1 MKYEFKRIDEISI
14 SEFVNQMERQQ
25 AALDELLEGNAATSE
40 ALSYVEGI
48 LAGGRPCKGLPDGFF
63 WGYDEPEN
71 MPGDARVDLFYM
83 PTYLNTAFLMQAY
96 SMMPDRLEAR
106 FPDFKEKLWRA
117 MTSCAGREFVGH
129 GYDRDDFV
137 REMKIFA
144 SVHTKDFMRSCREL
158 VPEAFSTAYR
168 RALRSIE
175 RDVYD
180 TEKYLKRVKGSWEN
194 DHLEDYRDILEAE
207 NAGRHTLFVY
217 GSLMKGFYNHKG
229 FLENAVF
236 LGQAAISGFDIYD
249 LGRYPGIKR
258 SSDTAEAHTVLGELY
273 EVNDDEY
280 AAICELEGNGSLY
293 QSETVPAYLDGSRDW
308 MPAEVFVYLGRTE
321 EKMKL
326 SGNPQVWEKKSRE
339 TRSGTVAG
347 TTDDYVWYACYGSN
361 ICRERFMRYID
372 RCQDQT
378 PPAEDRPYEFV
389 HPVFFAGESRTWN
402 YKGKAFLDAESEG
415 HAFGRVYRIT
425 RDQFLEVAYME
436 GSDYRNKILLGTMDG
451 CQVVT
456 FTCFNRP
463 ERSVPSLEYLNVIL
477 KGLKETYPLYRES
490 ALAGELIQ
498 GIFTADELAVLDCLR
513 EAEHGLRNE
522 EIMEKTGLSGTEE
535 KRAIASLIGVRVIR
549 QDRRSR
555 AFSME
560 DDRAVFFTEAGERDL
575 IDRARALKS
584 EAQEMAQVPADDP
597 LTTPVM
603 EGGKRKYLTTR
614 YERVPAN
621 RLTAIRIHGTT
632 CQVCGFNF
640 EEHYGE
646 LGKDY
651 IEVHY
656 LRPLSS
662 LEEEVEVDPVHDLA
676 CLCANCHRMM
686 HRTGDHVMTV
696 EELKRSYQ

>member
-25 AALDELLEGNAATSE
+25 AALDELLERNADAVE
-40 ALSYVEGI
+40 ILSYVEGI
-48 LAGGRPCKGLPDGFF
+48 LASGRPCRGLPDGFF

-96 SMMPDRLEAR
+96 RMMPDRIEEG
-106 FPDFKEKLWRA
+106 FPDFKEKLRRA
-117 MTSCAGREFVGH
+117 MISCTGRGFAGH
-129 GYDRDDFV
+129 GYDKDDFV
-137 REMKIFA
+137 QGMKIFA
-144 SVHTKDFMRSCREL
+144 SVHTKDFMRTFREL
-158 VPEAFSTAYR
+158 VPEVFSKAYR
-168 RALRSIE
+168 GALRSIE

-180 TEKYLKRVKGSWEN
+180 TQKYLERVKGSWESN
-194 DHLEDYRDILEAE
+194 HLEDYMDILKAE

-236 LGQAAISGFDIYD
+236 LGQASISGFDLYD

-258 SSDTAEAHTVLGELY
+258 SSDTAEVHTVLGELY

-293 QSETVPAYLDGSRDW
+293 QSEIVAASLDDSRDW

-326 SGNPQVWEKKSRE
+326 SGSPQAWQEKSRE
-339 TRSGTVAG
+339 NWSGAAV
-347 TTDDYVWYACYGSN
+347 DYVWYACYGSN
-361 ICRERFMRYID
+361 ICRDRFMRYIG

-378 PPAEDRPYEFV
+378 PPAEDRPYEFA
-389 HPVFFAGESRTWN
+389 HPVFFAGESRNWGH
-402 YKGKAFLDAESEG
+402 KGKAFLDAESEG

-425 RDQFLEVAYME
+425 RDQFMEVARME
-436 GSDYRNKILLGTMDG
+436 GPDYRHKIHLGTMDG

-490 ALAGELIQ
+490 ALAGELIR
-498 GIFTADELAVLDCLR
+498 GIFTTEELVVLNCLR

-522 EIMEKTGLSGTEE
+522 EIIEKTGLPAEEE
-535 KRAIASLIGVRVIR
+535 KRAIASLVGVRVIR

-560 DDRAVFFTEAGERDL
+560 EDRAVFFTEAGERDL
-575 IDRARALKS
+575 IDRVRTLKS
-584 EAQEMAQVPADDP
+584 EADEMAQVPADDP

-603 EGGKRKYLTTR
+603 EGGKKKYLTTR
-614 YERVPAN
+614 YERVLAN
-621 RLTAIRIHGTT
+621 RLAAIRIHGTT

-651 IEVHY
+651 IEVHH

-662 LEEEVEVDPVHDLA
+662 LDEEVEVDPVQDLA
-676 CLCANCHRMM
+676 CICANCHRMM
-686 HRTGDHVMTV
+686 HRAGDHVMTV
-696 EELKRSYQ
+696 EELKRAYH